1 MSKDGPEAEG
11 RVVPPGAVVPPP
23 DTHQTV
29 RVQPAHLY
37 KSVGLLFLFAL
48 LFHYLPQIVETL
60 LLAYAAIVLAVAF
73 NAVVQAIPAR
83 RGWVTGTLGLVILGA
98 VAGLLWIGVPLL
110 LGEVRSLASQLPTLQ
125 VELEAAQAW
134 IEANTSLNV
143 NLVGPE
149 TRQFLSSMFLD
160 SGVGSTLLA
169 RAQGLA
175 GLLLIPLLILFG
187 ALYAAGR
194 PNEQLL
200 SGMMRVV
207 PRHYRLAFRRIL
219 QLLGDRILGYVRGV
233 LMGMLFV
240 GVLSFAA
247 YGIIGVPNSLLL
259 GLIAGLTEAIP
270 LLGPWIGG
278 GIAVIAAFLTDPTRA
293 LWTAVAAVA
302 IQQIENH
309 LLIPFVMSAAA
320 EVHPFVTLFSLVLF
334 GSMFGFLG
342 VLLSIPIVLLVATIV
357 EVLWVE
363 RTIDTDQD
371 AIAPVVEE

>member
-1 MSKDGPEAEG
+1 MSKDGPEDDG
-11 RVVPPGAVVPPP
+11 QVVPPEAVVPPP
-23 DTHQTV
+23 ETPRAV
-29 RVQPAHLY
+29 RVQPTHLY
-37 KSVGLLFLFAL
+37 KSVALLFLFAL

-73 NAVVQAIPAR
+73 NAIVQAIPGR
-83 RGWVTGTLGLVILGA
+83 RGWVTGLLGLLILGT
-98 VAGLLWIGVPLL
+98 VAGLLWVGVPLL
-110 LGEVRSLASQLPTLQ
+110 LGEVRSLASQIPTLQ

-149 TRQFLSSMFLD
+149 TRQFLSSMFLN

-169 RAQGLA
+169 RAQGLL
-175 GLLLIPLLILFG
+175 GMLLIPLLILFG

-200 SGMMRVV
+200 SGVMRVV
-207 PRHYRLAFRRIL
+207 PRRYRLAFRRIL

-240 GVLSFAA
+240 GVLSYAA

-278 GIAVIAAFLTDPTRA
+278 GIAVIAAFLTDPARA
-293 LWTAVAAVA
+293 LWTAVAAVV

-309 LLIPFVMSAAA
+309 LLIPFVMSAEA

-363 RTIDTDQD
+363 RAIDTDQD
-371 AIAPVVEE
+371 PIAPVVEE